1 VIYEGNVAGQVA
13 IGKAFEYAI
22 ADAISRLVGDVPIVE
37 NKASDRAKNY
47 FHNLP
52 DQHQHLITAADEA
65 IAFLIANDARFEKAQ
80 MITIQPDA
88 RGARG
93 DVRDIV
99 IQVNKQGEIG
109 ISAKHNHEAIK
120 HSRLS
125 STIDFGAKWA
135 DLPVSS
141 DYKKAINPI
150 FADLRAKSKG
160 NALWKDLPNK
170 ESAYYLPILTAFKDE
185 LERLCAEHG
194 RKFIKRIFQYLM
206 GTDDYYKVICR
217 RRAVIIRPININGT
231 LQWGSKWTIP
241 DKVERIK
248 PKDDSNTTLLVS
260 FEGGWQISFRLH
272 NASSKIEP
280 SLKFDINFTGM
291 SAKVLSH
298 QITLEKQGV

>member
-1 VIYEGNVAGQVA
+1 MAGQVA

-22 ADAISRLVGDVPIVE
+22 ADAISRLVDVSIVK
-37 NKASDRAKNY
+37 NKASDRAKSY

-52 DQHQHLITAADEA
+52 DQHQHLSTAADAA
-65 IAFLIANDARFEKAQ
+65 IAFLIANDTRFNKAQ

-88 RGARG
+88 RGGRG

-99 IQVNKQGEIG
+99 IQVDKQGEIG

-135 DLPVSS
+135 GLPVSS
-141 DYKKAINPI
+141 DYKQAVNPI
-150 FADLRAKSKG
+150 FADLRAKAKG

-170 ESAYYLPILTAFKDE
+170 KSAYYLPVLSAFQDE
-185 LERLCAEHG
+185 LERLCEEHG
-194 RKFIKRIFQYLM
+194 RTFIKRMFQYLM
-206 GTDDYYKVICR
+206 GKDDYYKVICR
-217 RRAVIIRPININGT
+217 RRFVRIQSININGT
-231 LQWGSKWTIP
+231 LQWGSKWKIP
-241 DKVERIK
+241 NKIERIK
-248 PKDDSNTTLLVS
+248 RIIGSSTTLLVT

-280 SLKFDINFTGM
+280 
-291 SAKVLSH
+291 
-298 QITLEKQGV
+298 